1 MPHDDTDLHRGHI
14 GLHGADSGG
23 RAARGSRGDCAAR
36 ARDDTPPE
44 AVAERVIEAKEY
56 GYTWHSIRNMVEQIL
71 RERGVWRKH
80 WDNWDIQANYYRL
93 MKEAKQQ

>member
-1 MPHDDTDLHRGHI
+1 MTILERLQDAPRQPRRMATNR
-14 GLHGADSGG
+14 
-23 RAARGSRGDCAAR
+23 RREECY
-36 ARDDTPPE
+36 E
-44 AVAERVIEAKEY
+44 ATKELLPQIIEAKEY

-71 RERGVWRKH
+71 RERGIWRKH